1 MERTQDPK
9 IENLGFELFPLGI
22 TIILLNLSKI
32 VLFKNPTIFPD
43 EKKDD
48 MDRNLYKFTVWTLEN
63 GCFGFFFGFI
73 LGLKWIAQ
81 LNSKHWLRFINP
93 LFSKCFEIHT

>member
-1 MERTQDPK
+1 LERTQDQDPK
-9 IENLGFELFPLGI
+9 VENLGFELFPLGI

-48 MDRNLYKFTVWTLEN
+48 MDRNLYKFTV
-63 GCFGFFFGFI
+63 
-73 LGLKWIAQ
+73 
-81 LNSKHWLRFINP
+81 
-93 LFSKCFEIHT
+93 